1 MSLFKVEFCLQIRC
15 VIFDRAVCLVS
26 LMESLDTTGTLN
38 LAERLAGMKKPSDD
52 SGMNGK
58 IVVKIVLE
66 KPCGGV

>member
-15 VIFDRAVCLVS
+15 VVFDRAVCLVS

-38 LAERLAGMKKPSDD
+38 LAERLAGMKPSDG